1 MMTEF
6 QHQRHKPPTPL
17 LRPRELTVAC
27 APLRTH
33 VNLSRIAR
41 ACGCFGI
48 RRLIACGN
56 ARVIGRIA
64 RDALDPT
71 HPDALRVEVH
81 RTLPP
86 VLSEMRGQGLHIVG
100 LEQATGS
107 RSLFEYTFRRA
118 GVLVVGN
125 ERQGLTADELASVDD
140 VVEIP
145 VYGLP
150 YAHNVATATAMALY
164 EYCRQFPEG

>member
-1 MMTEF
+1 MISEF
-6 QHQRHKPPTPL
+6 QHERHKPPTPL
-17 LRPRELTVAC
+17 ARPRELIVAC

-56 ARVIGRIA
+56 AKVIGRIA
-64 RDALDPT
+64 RDAVDAT
-71 HPDALRVEVH
+71 RPDALQVEVH
-81 RTLPP
+81 RTLRP
-86 VLSEMRGQGLHIVG
+86 VLFELRSQGLRIVG

-107 RSLFEYTFRRA
+107 RSLFQYTFPRA

-125 ERQGLTADELASVDD
+125 ERQGLTSEELAMVDD
-140 VVEIP
+140 VIEIP

-164 EYCRQFPEG
+164 EYCRQYPEG

>member
-1 MMTEF
+1 MPDF

-17 LRPRELTVAC
+17 ARPRELVVAC

-48 RRLIACGN
+48 RKLIACGN
-56 ARVIGRIA
+56 AKVIGRIA
-64 RDALDPT
+64 RDAIDSSR
-71 HPDALRVEVH
+71 PDNLQVEVH
-81 RTLPP
+81 RTLAP
-86 VLSEMRGQGLHIVG
+86 VLAELRQQGLRIVG
-100 LEQATGS
+100 LEQASGS
-107 RSLFEYTFRRA
+107 HSLYEYKFERA
-118 GVLVVGN
+118 SVLVVGN
-125 ERQGLTADELASVDD
+125 ERQGLLPEELALVHD

-145 VYGLP
+145 VYGAPL
-150 YAHNVATATAMALY
+150 AHNVATATALAVY